1 MASVRYMG
9 TVAVGNGTAMI
20 MNLGEFVIFVLFLT
34 VLLVVPIVVVQFI
47 GRRKPVFKP
56 ILQECPGCGA
66 ENHRDKEQCYCC
78 GHRFGSSPSEGL
90 DAALVQRVRQADD
103 RRVRR
108 KAAAQPP
115 AATVEKPLPAEPALE
130 E

>member
-1 MASVRYMG
+1 
-9 TVAVGNGTAMI
+9 

-34 VLLVVPIVVVQFI
+34 VLLFVPIVIVQFI

-56 ILQECPGCGA
+56 NLQECPNCGA

-78 GHRFGSSPSEGL
+78 GHRFSLSSSEGL
-90 DAALVQRVRQADD
+90 DVTLVQRVKQADD
-103 RRVRR
+103 RRAKRR
-108 KAAAQPP
+108 AAAPSP
-115 AATVEKPLPAEPALE
+115 AEKPSPTEPTLE

>member
-1 MASVRYMG
+1 
-9 TVAVGNGTAMI
+9 MI

-34 VLLVVPIVVVQFI
+34 VLLFVPVMIVQFI

-56 ILQECPGCGA
+56 SLQECPNCGA
-66 ENHRDKEQCYCC
+66 ENHRNKEQCYCC

-90 DAALVQRVRQADD
+90 DATLIQRVNQADD
-103 RRVRR
+103 RKMKR
-108 KAAAQPP
+108 KAAAPSP
-115 AATVEKPLPAEPALE
+115 AAAAEKPLPTEPALE